1 MQYQKCLFPIGWK
14 RTERTTKFKTF
25 QTSNSKYNHYVAR
38 IFFTVFRLEFN
49 TIVNTCIYHVYQY
62 FIHCKSKRRICNSRD
77 WNSMVRYWTKCNKD
91 QQNRFL
97 GYWTPP
103 PPSSYSSAV
112 PSKTNACESFHT
124 TWRQENSPRLTCKNA
139 LGHNSWNLRC
149 KTATF
154 VSGTVHRISR
164 KMKQQNGYHLISYHD
179 VSNIHQAINTWHKIN
194 YKYSTTTQP
203 INSNK
208 NGAACTVELKLPPTP
223 ARRRRHPR
231 DLGPRHKK
239 CL

>member
-1 MQYQKCLFPIGWK
+1 MYINSSFIANQNGEFAILGTETLWFDIELSAT
-14 RTERTTKFKTF
+14 RT
-25 QTSNSKYNHYVAR
+25 
-38 IFFTVFRLEFN
+38 
-49 TIVNTCIYHVYQY
+49 
-62 FIHCKSKRRICNSRD
+62 
-77 WNSMVRYWTKCNKD
+77 NKID
-91 QQNRFL
+91 SLDIELLN
-97 GYWTPP
+97 P

-154 VSGTVHRISR
+154 VSGTFHRISR
-164 KMKQQNGYHLISYHD
+164 KIKQQNGYHLISYHD

-194 YKYSTTTQP
+194 SKYSTTTQP